1 MRAGTIAVIV
11 VGIFVVLG
19 IAYWVIVP
27 SGRTVT
33 NVPAVPT
40 GVTTQQPPRGGE
52 VGDAGPP
59 VGGQAQGTPAERE
72 PIVVGDAITDDTVVI
87 QPAADPVILPA
98 DPDTNTVTPID
109 DGTAA
114 PATGAASP
122 GAVQAP
128 AATPIPPEELLTPA
142 NFDADAVRTLLAQSD
157 QLSEDQRSSLL
168 ALVDG
173 AVANPQTIESTLA
186 AIRAALRLPPLS
198 D

>member
-33 NVPAVPT
+33 DAPAVRT
-40 GVTTQQPPRGGE
+40 GVTTQQPPRGADG
-52 VGDAGPP
+52 GDARPP
-59 VGGQAQGTPAERE
+59 IGGEAQDAPAQRE

-87 QPAADPVILPA
+87 QPATDPVILPA

-109 DGTAA
+109 DGV
-114 PATGAASP
+114 PATGAAGP
-122 GAVQAP
+122 GAVQQSP
-128 AATPIPPEELLTPA
+128 AASSIPPEELLTPA
-142 NFDADAVRTLLAQSD
+142 NFDADAVRTLLARSD

-173 AVANPQTIESTLA
+173 AAANPQTIEPTLA
-186 AIRAALRLPPLS
+186 AIRAALRLPPLV